1 MSGWVD
7 VYQRDDGRL
16 YVSSHSRVVGGPRVV
31 NGWCEAV
38 AGGVADGRLGALVR
52 DGLRAGEEPLRDVT
66 AADVREFLR
75 PLLALARVRTVA
87 AFARGARAVGVERDD
102 SGGYLVVATENRGAG
117 LGFVFTDT
125 TIVVPAEAVVDELG
139 SAVRRGLASSRDLA
153 GRLHGRCGPA
163 G

>member
-38 AGGVADGRLGALVR
+38 AGDVADGRLGALVC
-52 DGLRAGEEPLRDVT
+52 DGLRAGEKPLRDVT

-75 PLLALARVRTVA
+75 PLLVLAQVRSVA
-87 AFARGARAVGVERDD
+87 DFARGTRAVGVERDA
-102 SGGYLVVATENRGAG
+102 SGAYVVAATENRGVRV
-117 LGFVFTDT
+117 GFVFTDDR
-125 TIVVPAEAVVDELG
+125 IVVPAGSVADEVG
-139 SAVRRGLASSRDLA
+139 RAVRTGLASSCVVEAAR
-153 GRLHGRCGPA
+153 
-163 G
+163 

>member
-31 NGWCEAV
+31 NGWCEAI
-38 AGGVADGRLGALVR
+38 AGDVADGRLGALVC
-52 DGLRAGEEPLRDVT
+52 DGLRAGEKPLRDVT

-75 PLLALARVRTVA
+75 PLLALAQVSSVA
-87 AFARGARAVGVERDD
+87 DFARGARAVGVERDA
-102 SGGYLVVATENRGAG
+102 SGAYVVVASENRGAG

-125 TIVVPAEAVVDELG
+125 TIVVPAEAVADEIG
-139 SAVRRGLASSRDLA
+139 RAVRRGLASSCDL
-153 GRLHGRCGPA
+153 GRRRHRR
-163 G
+163 